1 MEKVKSLQ
9 NNIEKAQEKVEKKD
23 GLENL
28 KEEFKIETE
37 SISNS
42 LKDEN
47 ELKKLYKYLDESQK
61 LHKIDTFD
69 EILK

>member
-1 MEKVKSLQ
+1 MEKVTSLQ
-9 NNIEKAQEKVEKKD
+9 NNIEKAQEKVGKKD

-47 ELKKLYKYLDESQK
+47 ETTKLYNYLDESLK
-61 LHKIDTFD
+61 LREIDTFD
-69 EILK
+69 EILR